1 MKLKN
6 RWNLKNGK
14 QKLKEKIYNMIQKN
28 KDIQQ
33 FETIRTFR
41 DRIFSCGIAI
51 VEAEEDQSNLLI

>member
-41 DRIFSCGIAI
+41 DRIFSCRIAI

>member
-1 MKLKN
+1 
-6 RWNLKNGK
+6 
-14 QKLKEKIYNMIQKN
+14 MIQKN

-51 VEAEEDQSNLLI
+51 AEAEEDQSNLLI